1 MSDLQD
7 FIDNFRNKR
16 VFVIGDAII
25 DHYIHG
31 TVSAISPDAPVPLVE
46 ISREEHFSGALKK
59 VIQYILNFGGDA
71 EAISCVG
78 KDYEGEKFQ
87 QEIAEL
93 NVGIKGIF
101 TLGQITPKITRVMS
115 KDQQLLRL
123 EKKYNFTHQEENVLG
138 ESIVNFLKE
147 RAGRADV
154 ILILDY
160 DLGLLDP
167 PIIEKVLNI
176 ANQNKKKIV
185 VRPAS
190 TKFEHYQRVE
200 MMHLNR
206 DVASASLNMNLLN
219 ETAIRIVGTKIL
231 NTTRCNG
238 LYVPWIEGDS
248 YYFEKNHVNVFPTM
262 VNEASRHFM
271 NVSSASIAA
280 MSLMAASSAPG
291 ELSAKV
297 AHLAGSLAARKEIDD
312 FFTADELK
320 MMVENEVST
329 TSQ

>member
-16 VFVIGDAII
+16 IFIIGDAII
-25 DHYIHG
+25 DHYIYG

-46 ISREEHFSGALKK
+46 ISSEEHFPGALKK

-71 EAISCVG
+71 EVISCVG
-78 KDYEGEKFQ
+78 DDYEGEKFQ
-87 QEIAEL
+87 QKIAEL

-101 TLGQITPKITRVMS
+101 KFGQITPKITRVIS

-123 EKKYNFTHQEENVLG
+123 EKKYNFTQQEENIL
-138 ESIVNFLKE
+138 EETIVKFLKE
-147 RAGRADV
+147 RAERADV

-160 DLGLLDP
+160 DLGLLNLS
-167 PIIEKVLNI
+167 IIEKILNI
-176 ANQNKKKIV
+176 AKQTKKKIV

-190 TKFEHYQRVE
+190 AKYEQYQRVE

-231 NTTRCNG
+231 NITRCNG

-248 YYFEKNHVNVFPTM
+248 YYFEKNHVNVFPTLIH
-262 VNEASRHFM
+262 ETPRHFM

-280 MSLMAASSAPG
+280 MSLMVANSAPG
-291 ELSAKV
+291 ELSAKL

-312 FFTADELK
+312 FFTVDELK
-320 MMVENEVST
+320 MMVENEAST
-329 TSQ
+329 TS